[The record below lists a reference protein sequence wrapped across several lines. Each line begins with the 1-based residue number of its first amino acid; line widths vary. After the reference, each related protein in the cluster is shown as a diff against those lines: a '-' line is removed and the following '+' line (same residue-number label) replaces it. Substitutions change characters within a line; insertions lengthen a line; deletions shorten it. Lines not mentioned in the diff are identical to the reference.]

1 MNDGLWSFAITC
13 FLLLVVMMMI
23 IMTKVIQSTCS
34 PDLVRSAKNHS
45 WRDTWVAQWLSI
57 CLWLRLWSRGPGIE
71 SHIRLPTGSL
81 LVPLPMSLPLSLCLS
96 WINKQNLKKK
106 MTCVQVLAAAW
117 VPVNALS
124 PTTYST
130 STMYFLGPSPGHWWY
145 GNNWDTNLAPHGA
158 YLEKESPKYVINSPQ

>member
-1 MNDGLWSFAITC
+1 MHGACSREYWWLKEYAIPRSFLNMELWDTWKVQQLSTC
-13 FLLLVVMMMI
+13 LWPRAWSWSPG
-23 IMTKVIQSTCS
+23 IQSHIGV
-34 PDLVRSAKNHS
+34 PA
-45 WRDTWVAQWLSI
+45 
-57 CLWLRLWSRGPGIE
+57 WS
-71 SHIRLPTGSL
+71 LFL
-81 LVPLPMSLPLSLCLS
+81 PLPVSLPLSLCLS